1 MVGNFRQHGFLI
13 SGVPCPGGE
22 NMTCSAAAAQASD
35 KDHMN
40 KNLNKKTALF
50 HTFHP

>member
-1 MVGNFRQHGFLI
+1 
-13 SGVPCPGGE
+13 
-22 NMTCSAAAAQASD
+22 MTCSAAAAQASD

-50 HTFHP
+50 HTFDPKTHFSQAPCVSVS